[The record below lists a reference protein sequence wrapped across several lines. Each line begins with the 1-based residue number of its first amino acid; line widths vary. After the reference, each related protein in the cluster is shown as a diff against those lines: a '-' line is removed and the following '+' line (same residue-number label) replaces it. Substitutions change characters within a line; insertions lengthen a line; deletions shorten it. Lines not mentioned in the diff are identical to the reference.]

1 MMTSLYLPNCM
12 KKTKTADLIT
22 FSISIAQFW
31 IFFTQN
37 FSKGLKQMLTL
48 AQHTVNHTNNINLV
62 FM

>member
-1 MMTSLYLPNCM
+1 M